1 MDKDLPLVEINHFID
16 RAEAK
21 RLITNYQE
29 MQYEL
34 VNPNLVKAQKEYGVL
49 PTWEAFNEK
58 SILAILAQPGC
69 EGIRIHYGLKKE
81 DKSGEIVPMVVA
93 VLVGVDKEGNSMW
106 GAAAVTKP
114 AAKMQVMATE
124 RGAGDEGVILED
136 SQRCPPYGDSVPM
149 P

>member
-1 MDKDLPLVEINHFID
+1 MDKDLRLVEINHFID

-114 AAKMQVMATE
+114 TAKMQMKATE
-124 RGAGDEGVILED
+124 RGAEDEGVILED
-136 SQRCPPYGDSVPM
+136 SQRCPPYGDSSPM

>member
-1 MDKDLPLVEINHFID
+1 MDKVSQLVEINHFID

-21 RLITNYQE
+21 RLIDNFQE
-29 MQYEL
+29 SQYEL
-34 VNPNLVKAQKEYGVL
+34 VNSNLVRAQKEYGVL

-81 DKSGEIVPMVVA
+81 DKSGEIVPLMVA
-93 VLVGVDKEGNSMW
+93 VLVGVDKEGHSMW
-106 GAAAVTKP
+106 GSAAVSTT
-114 AAKMQVMATE
+114 AAKLKVTE
-124 RGAGDEGVILED
+124 RGEEDEGVILED
-136 SQRCPPYGDSVPM
+136 SQRCPPYGDTSSM

>member
-1 MDKDLPLVEINHFID
+1 MDKNLGLVEINHFID

-21 RLITNYQE
+21 RLIDNFQE
-29 MQYEL
+29 SQYEL
-34 VNPNLVKAQKEYGVL
+34 VNPNLVRAQKEFGVL
-49 PTWEAFNEK
+49 PNWEAFNEK

-81 DKSGEIVPMVVA
+81 DKSGEIVPMMVA
-93 VLVGVDKEGNSMW
+93 VVVGVDKEGNSMW

-114 AAKMQVMATE
+114 VAKMQVTATA
-124 RGAGDEGVILED
+124 RGAEDEGVILED
-136 SQRCPPYGDSVPM
+136 SQRCPPYGDTSPM

>member
-1 MDKDLPLVEINHFID
+1 MDKNPRLVEINHFID

-21 RLITNYQE
+21 RLIDNFQE
-29 MQYEL
+29 TQYEL
-34 VNPNLVKAQKEYGVL
+34 VNPKLARAQKEFGVL

-81 DKSGEIVPMVVA
+81 DKSGEIVPMMVA
-93 VLVGVDKEGNSMW
+93 VVVGVDKEGKSMW
-106 GAAAVTKP
+106 GAAAVAKP
-114 AAKMQVMATE
+114 VAKMQAMATE
-124 RGAGDEGVILED
+124 RGVEDEGVILED
-136 SQRCPPYGDSVPM
+136 SQRCPPYGDTSSM